1 MKNRYNP
8 DSYLAEMKLAAKVAA
23 VLLAGGSCGGLGM
36 HAFRD
41 PEIGKGAREIH
52 YQINDDVRVAIEA
65 VTTTPIIWTN
75 DADTRPI
82 VTPDAVDFNVYSRD
96 PGYQQKVREGVEKWE
111 RQFKQELIARINEM
125 QAIDDKA
132 ESLLPEIKA
141 KFLKEFNTDEF
152 LKHLKLALPDEYL
165 ALVTNWHVPEIYLIS
180 DSEGFPYAG
189 MYHIHEHIIVLKA
202 GSKDIVKTLAH
213 ELVHSGQAHE
223 GSPTAIEGVAD
234 LLAMR
239 ATGSIGLAYEP
250 EFMRALVQDIQSNGT
265 TTINSFVPLSGEFD
279 YETNIDDIISTPEF
293 KAILLQYLASPRT
306 SPSDAYLVFYMY
318 FKKYLTLEE
327 TRDALQKWKEH
338 PYVKQGLHDISLI
351 DGSVGWQQAGEQF
364 INSFSPDSLMPATVD
379 ETLEPQAAY
388 KLLSRNA
395 VLRSCGYLLTLLG
408 LLGTIGWAARR
419 ILRHKGK

>member
-1 MKNRYNP
+1 
-8 DSYLAEMKLAAKVAA
+8 MKLAAKFAA

-36 HAFRD
+36 YAAFRD
-41 PEIGKGAREIH
+41 PEIGKGAREIRD
-52 YQINDDVRVAIEA
+52 QINDDVRVAIEA

-82 VTPDAVDFNVYSRD
+82 VTPDAVDFKIYPND
-96 PGYQQKVREGVEKWE
+96 PDYQQKVREGVEKWE

-125 QAIDDKA
+125 QAIDDQA
-132 ESLLPEIKA
+132 GSLLSEIKA

-165 ALVTNWHVPEIYLIS
+165 ALITNWHVPKIYLIS

-189 MYHIHEHIIVLKA
+189 MYHSDKHIIVLKA
-202 GSKDIVKTLAH
+202 GSEDIVSTLAH

-250 EFMRALVQDIQSNGT
+250 EFMRALVQDVQSNGT
-265 TTINSFVPLSGEFD
+265 TTINSFVPLNGEFD
-279 YETNIDDIISTPEF
+279 YEANIDEIISTPKF
-293 KAILLQYLASPRT
+293 KSILLKYLASPRT

-338 PYVKQGLHDISLI
+338 PYVKQGLHDISFI

-379 ETLEPQAAY
+379 ETLKPKAAY
-388 KLLSRNA
+388 KLISRNA
-395 VLRSCGYLLTLLG
+395 VLRSCGYLLTLIG
-408 LLGTIGWAARR
+408 LLGTIGWVARR
-419 ILRHKGK
+419 IFRHRKK